1 MLPQNLADGKT
12 IRQLIPANSITRFQ
26 LLMKIPLT
34 ILFIGYLYGCRIT
47 TKSIIDIY
55 RSWKYIIS
63 YFCHKIFACIYV
75 FRNNLINMISH

>member
-47 TKSIIDIY
+47 NLIDIY
-55 RSWKYIIS
+55 L
-63 YFCHKIFACIYV
+63 F
-75 FRNNLINMISH
+75 

>member
-47 TKSIIDIY
+47 TKSNRYLSVLGNMSSHISII
-55 RSWKYIIS
+55 
-63 YFCHKIFACIYV
+63 
-75 FRNNLINMISH
+75 

>member
-47 TKSIIDIY
+47 TKSNRY
-55 RSWKYIIS
+55 LYCFRKYIIS
-63 YFCHKIFACIYV
+63 YFYHKVLYSFGII
-75 FRNNLINMISH
+75 

>member
-34 ILFIGYLYGCRIT
+34 ILFHWLPVRIT
-47 TKSIIDIY
+47 TKSNRYLLEIY
-55 RSWKYIIS
+55 HIS
-63 YFCHKIFACIYV
+63 VVKSLHI
-75 FRNNLINMISH
+75 FRNMI

>member
-47 TKSIIDIY
+47 TESDRYLSVLGNISSHISII
-55 RSWKYIIS
+55 
-63 YFCHKIFACIYV
+63 
-75 FRNNLINMISH
+75 

>member
-34 ILFIGYLYGCRIT
+34 ILFHWLPVRIT
-47 TKSIIDIY
+47 TKSNRY
-55 RSWKYIIS
+55 LLRNIS
-63 YFCHKIFACIYV
+63 SHISVVKSLHIFQ
-75 FRNNLINMISH
+75 NDLINDHS